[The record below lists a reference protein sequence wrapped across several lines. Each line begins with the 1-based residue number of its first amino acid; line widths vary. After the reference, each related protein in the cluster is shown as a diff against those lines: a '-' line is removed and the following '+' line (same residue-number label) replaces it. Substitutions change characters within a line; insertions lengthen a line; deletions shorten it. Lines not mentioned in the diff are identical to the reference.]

1 MCLLGRAGGA
11 ADALSVSCM
20 LMGWLS
26 TGHPSIAPSVTLYLA
41 QLGHG

>member
-1 MCLLGRAGGA
+1 MCLLGSAGGA
-11 ADALSVSCM
+11 AGELSVSCM

-26 TGHPSIAPSVTLYLA
+26 TGHPSIGPSLTLYLA